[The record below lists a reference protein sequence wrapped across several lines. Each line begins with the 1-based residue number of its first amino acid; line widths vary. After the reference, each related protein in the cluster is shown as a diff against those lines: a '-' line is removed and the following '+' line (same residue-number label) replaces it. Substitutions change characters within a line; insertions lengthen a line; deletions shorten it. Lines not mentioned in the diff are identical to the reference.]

1 VVIIGNRKISNKIEI
16 TRIVPNQVE
25 VILPTS
31 FCSKAFDNKHLF
43 TKLFST
49 QNKTGGG
56 EIDELIYLPDQL
68 KAIITY
74 KQDAVAQNVL
84 SKKEIAYCDYTFKI
98 EEHSETIIQTTN
110 ETAKEDP
117 M

>member
-1 VVIIGNRKISNKIEI
+1 MAQINNRNNSNKIET
-16 TRIVPNQVE
+16 TRIVPNKVE

-31 FCSKAFDNKHLF
+31 FCSKTFDNKHLF

-49 QNKTGGG
+49 ENKTGGG
-56 EIDELIYLPDQL
+56 EIGELIYLPDQL

-74 KQDAVAQNVL
+74 RQEAVAQNVL

-98 EEHSETIIQTTN
+98 EAHSEVVIQTTN
-110 ETAKEDP
+110 DIAKENP